1 MQPTVSNTK
10 HLITQVL
17 ELTSNGIINKD
28 NRPQLSILLKQIK
41 ECTSPELFKKV
52 YSTLSF
58 KNDWVLCSA
67 DYASLEDRIIALLTQ
82 DPAKM
87 QIYTDGYDGHSLR
100 AYGYYGDQ
108 MPLISEAT
116 KLLRGQDTVT
126 LFIHANG
133 HVQVVDID
141 TPLPDDLVEARVE
154 TVSKARVLIINSIA
168 IVYEELRGRSKSP
181 TFALAYGGTSF
192 TLIRNLGFSDEE
204 ALQIEN
210 SYHVMYEVSDTHAE
224 FLIAEAAFQGFI
236 ELAFGL
242 RLRTPTLKATDMSQR
257 KVPYQAKS
265 EGRTA
270 NNAASQSYGLLMNRA
285 INATEARIEASKY
298 VNDILILNTIHD
310 AVYYLARID
319 AKVIQFLNKTLI
331 EEMEWNELAPIKSDA
346 IPMTAQLD
354 IGKSWD
360 KQVTLENNASIE
372 DINNLLTT
380 LEGAM

>member
-1 MQPTVSNTK
+1 
-10 HLITQVL
+10 
-17 ELTSNGIINKD
+17 
-28 NRPQLSILLKQIK
+28 
-41 ECTSPELFKKV
+41 
-52 YSTLSF
+52 
-58 KNDWVLCSA
+58 
-67 DYASLEDRIIALLTQ
+67 
-82 DPAKM
+82 M

-108 MPLISEAT
+108 MPLILEAIDAI
-116 KLLRGQDTVT
+116 RGQDTVT
-126 LFIHANG
+126 LHIHENG

-141 TPLPDDLVEARVE
+141 APMPDDLVEARVE
-154 TVSKARVLIINSIA
+154 TVGKARVLIINSIA

-204 ALQIEN
+204 ALQIEG
-210 SYHVMYEVSDTHAE
+210 SYHAMYEVSDTHAA
-224 FLIAEAAFQGFI
+224 FLIAEAAFQGYV

-242 RLRTPTLKATDMSQR
+242 RLRTPTLKATNMNQR

-285 INATEARIEASKY
+285 INATEARIEASEY
-298 VNDILILNTIHD
+298 VNDILVLNTIHD
-310 AVYYLARID
+310 AVYYLARND
-319 AKVIQFLNKTLI
+319 AKVIQFLNVTLI
-331 EEMEWNELAPIKSDA
+331 EEMEWNELTPIKSDA

-354 IGKSWD
+354 VGKSWD

-372 DINNLLTT
+372 EITNLLNT
-380 LEGAM
+380 LEGETI